1 MYQYSES
8 DFLRGDKKVFAET
21 VFDGERLNGAGIVSA

>member
-21 VFDGERLNGAGIVSA
+21 VFDSKRLVAQGW

>member
-8 DFLRGDKKVFAET
+8 DFLRGDKTVFAET
-21 VFDGERLNGAGIVSA
+21 VFDGERLVAQGW

>member
-8 DFLRGDKKVFAET
+8 DFLRGDKTGFCGT
-21 VFDGERLNGAGIVSA
+21 VFDRARLVAQGSKAP